1 MKIEFEIGAKQAEA
15 LAQVLKR
22 IGFSEVRKLSTTE
35 AETYDAQAA
44 LETIRKALNNAG
56 FNPR

>member
-1 MKIEFEIGAKQAEA
+1 MNGQFEIDDSQAEA

-22 IGFSEVRKLSTTE
+22 IGFSDVRRLSQTE
-35 AETYDAQAA
+35 REAYDAQAA
-44 LETIRKALNNAG
+44 LETIRAALAVNG

>member
-1 MKIEFEIGAKQAEA
+1 MKIEFEIGAEQAEA

-22 IGFSEVRKLSTTE
+22 IGFSEVRQLSTTE

>member
-1 MKIEFEIGAKQAEA
+1 MNGNFELDDRQAEA

-22 IGFSEVRKLSTTE
+22 IGFSDVRRLSQTE
-35 AETYDAQAA
+35 SEAYDAQAA
-44 LETIRKALNNAG
+44 LETIRAALAVHG

>member
-1 MKIEFEIGAKQAEA
+1 MKIQIEIEEAQADA

-22 IGFSEVRKLSTTE
+22 IGFSEVRQLSTTE